1 MLSKSEGNWENLKP
15 KYLRDGLLNDLPWIR
30 RTASYVQQEL
40 PFVRINY
47 ITALEDHLKSE
58 KEKVIL
64 NKNNQH
70 FDAVNKVL
78 APKA

>member
-1 MLSKSEGNWENLKP
+1 MIYHGL
-15 KYLRDGLLNDLPWIR
+15 DGQEATLNKNFLLL
-30 RTASYVQQEL
+30 EL
-40 PFVRINY
+40 I
-47 ITALEDHLKSE
+47 ISQHLKITLKVK